1 MEPVEIEAK
10 TLIQKSKT
18 PSNDYVINPYT
29 GCVLGCA
36 YCFASFAGR
45 QFGRSV
51 KEWGD
56 YLYVKKNAVARKE
69 LAKMP
74 QDKRRGPMLL
84 SSVTDPYQGDE
95 TKYRLT
101 RGILRELQAVEY
113 PGLVRIL
120 TKSPVV
126 TRDIDLLTSPPRAEV
141 GMTVTTTDDN
151 VIRWLEVR
159 APLASRRLRTLAE
172 LNEAGIPTYPF
183 VGPLLPHFATQPE
196 LLDELFGQLVEAGI
210 GEVFMEHINLKRYIR
225 ERMDQVLA
233 DEPEDRPPYSAG
245 GPGKPSS
252 AADRPAR
259 TRLDFNT
266 LNLTG
271 NTKCAGHRS
280 ADRAAPASPP
290 RGGRSWSR
298 SNAGRSFSHTTSS
311 PSSAVASG
319 SCPASDTISGRG
331 SHLGAAPL
339 AQYDLA
345 LVD

>member
-51 KEWGD
+51 QEWGD
-56 YLYVKKNAVARKE
+56 YLYVKKNAVELARTE

-74 QDKRRGPMLL
+74 EHKRQGTILL
-84 SSVTDPYQGDE
+84 SSVTDPYQGHE

-101 RGILRELQAVEY
+101 RGILNELDTVAY

-126 TRDIDLLTSPPRAEV
+126 TRDIDLLAGLPRAEV
-141 GMTVTTTDDN
+141 GMTVTTADDK
-151 VIRWLEVR
+151 VSRWLEVR

-172 LNEAGIPTYPF
+172 LREAGIPTYAF
-183 VGPLLPHFATQPE
+183 VGPLLPHFATRPE
-196 LLDELFGQLVEAGI
+196 LLDDLFGRLADAGVN
-210 GEVFMEHINLKRYIR
+210 EVFMEHINLKRYIR

-233 DEPEDRPPYSAG
+233 DEPEEVREAYLQ
-245 GPGKPSS
+245 
-252 AADRPAR
+252 AR
-259 TRLDFNT
+259 TKEHRERLD
-266 LNLTG
+266 
-271 NTKCAGHRS
+271 AIV
-280 ADRAAPASPP
+280 ADLLAEHGMRLRFEEVVHHDDNDALRQRLA
-290 RGGRSWSR
+290 
-298 SNAGRSFSHTTSS
+298 SS
-311 PSSAVASG
+311 P
-319 SCPASDTISGRG
+319 
-331 SHLGAAPL
+331 
-339 AQYDLA
+339 
-345 LVD
+345 

>member
-10 TLIQKSKT
+10 TLIQKSNT

-56 YLYVKKNAVARKE
+56 YLYVKKNAVELAHKE

-74 QDKRRGPMLL
+74 EHKRHGTMLL
-84 SSVTDPYQGDE
+84 SSVTDPYQGHE

-101 RGILRELQAVEY
+101 RGVLRELRTVEY

-126 TRDIDLLTSPPRAEV
+126 IRDIDLLASLPRAEV
-141 GMTVTTTDDN
+141 GMTVTTADDK
-151 VIRWLEVR
+151 VSRWLEVR

-172 LNEAGIPTYPF
+172 LREAGIPTFAF

-196 LLDELFGQLVEAGI
+196 LLDHLFGQLVEAGI
-210 GEVFMEHINLKRYIR
+210 TEVFMEHINLKRYIR

-233 DEPEDRPPYSAG
+233 DEPDEVREAYVQ
-245 GPGKPSS
+245 
-252 AADRPAR
+252 AR
-259 TRLDFNT
+259 TKEHRERLDAIVADLLAKHGLRLRFDEVVHHDDNDA
-266 LNLTG
+266 LQQRLTD
-271 NTKCAGHRS
+271 S
-280 ADRAAPASPP
+280 A
-290 RGGRSWSR
+290 
-298 SNAGRSFSHTTSS
+298 
-311 PSSAVASG
+311 
-319 SCPASDTISGRG
+319 
-331 SHLGAAPL
+331 
-339 AQYDLA
+339 
-345 LVD
+345 

>member
-56 YLYVKKNAVARKE
+56 YLYVKKNAVELARTE

-74 QDKRRGPMLL
+74 QDKRQGTMLL
-84 SSVTDPYQGDE
+84 SSVTDPYQGHE

-101 RGILRELQAVEY
+101 RGILRELQAVGY

-126 TRDIDLLTSPPRAEV
+126 TRDIDLLSGLPRAEV
-141 GMTVTTTDDN
+141 GMSVTTTDDK
-151 VIRWLEVR
+151 VSRWLEVR

-172 LNEAGIPTYPF
+172 LNEAGIATYAF

-196 LLDELFGQLVEAGI
+196 LLDDLFGQLLEAGVR
-210 GEVFMEHINLKRYIR
+210 EVFMEHINLKRYIR

-233 DEPEDRPPYSAG
+233 DEPEEVREAYLQARTKEHREQLDVIVTELLNRHGLRLRFEEVVHHDDNDALQARLA
-245 GPGKPSS
+245 SS
-252 AADRPAR
+252 A
-259 TRLDFNT
+259 
-266 LNLTG
+266 
-271 NTKCAGHRS
+271 
-280 ADRAAPASPP
+280 
-290 RGGRSWSR
+290 
-298 SNAGRSFSHTTSS
+298 
-311 PSSAVASG
+311 
-319 SCPASDTISGRG
+319 
-331 SHLGAAPL
+331 
-339 AQYDLA
+339 
-345 LVD
+345 